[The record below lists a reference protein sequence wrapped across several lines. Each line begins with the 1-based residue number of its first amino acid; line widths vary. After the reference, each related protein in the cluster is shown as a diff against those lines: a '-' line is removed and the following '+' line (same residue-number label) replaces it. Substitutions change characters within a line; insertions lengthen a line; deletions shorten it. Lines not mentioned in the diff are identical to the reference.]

1 MAPEIPY
8 RVVGELGSCD
18 VGTVW
23 SAVDEET
30 GLPVTVAVLNAQAAG
45 DQRWRDAFAG
55 HAGTAHAGADFTA
68 AVPWVAFD
76 GAEEPGAER
85 VFASLGRTYT
95 PAPAFGTPVSGSVS
109 ETSMEMG
116 DDPFGLGGGA
126 PRRPYFGAGAE
137 DPFGGS
143 PTAARKPG
151 NRLWIG
157 IAAGVAVLLVG
168 VGVVVGVTRLGGDSP
183 APAEAAGPVPSPVPA
198 STSAEAA
205 SLSPGSMNAT
215 ASAGTVTP
223 STAASTAGAPAA
235 GGAGPAPAGNA
246 PAAGGDAA
254 PADFTVPARSVR
266 PGIEPPY
273 TGTWPAGWPEYG
285 SGDPTKL
292 YTLPGL
298 GFDVRMPSNWK
309 CKQSGA
315 GHVCGYVENGALVA
329 GGEIIARDCGSPCDD
344 ARRTAL
350 RATEDA
356 FGANWRFAGKNITI
370 AETEKLNGTS
380 GYGIVMIGYY
390 RAGSADR
397 QVVMRMTADVAWNDE
412 FRRIAAGIRDTT
424 GI

>member
-23 SAVDEET
+23 SAVDEQR
-30 GLPVTVAVLNAQAAG
+30 GLPVTVAVLSAQAAV
-45 DQRWRDAFAG
+45 DQRWRDAFAA
-55 HAGTAHAGADFTA
+55 HAGTGHAGADFTA

-76 GAEEPGAER
+76 GTEEPGAER

-95 PAPAFGTPVSGSVS
+95 PVPAFGTPVSGSVS
-109 ETSMEMG
+109 ETGMEMG
-116 DDPFGLGGGA
+116 DDPFGLGGGAA

-137 DPFGGS
+137 DPFGGT
-143 PTAARKPG
+143 PTARKPG

-157 IAAGVAVLLVG
+157 IAAGVTALLVG
-168 VGVVVGVTRLGGDSP
+168 VGVAVGVARSGGGADPTTETAEAAAP
-183 APAEAAGPVPSPVPA
+183 APASVPAGPASP
-198 STSAEAA
+198 
-205 SLSPGSMNAT
+205 SPGSMNAT
-215 ASAGTVTP
+215 ASSGSVTP
-223 STAASTAGAPAA
+223 SAGATSAAPAA
-235 GGAGPAPAGNA
+235 PAAEDAAPAPAGNA
-246 PAAGGDAA
+246 PAPPAGGN
-254 PADFTVPARSVR
+254 ADFRVPARSVR

-285 SGDPTKL
+285 SGDPTKV

-298 GFDVRMPSNWK
+298 GFGVRMPSNWK

-315 GHVCGYVENGALVA
+315 GHVCGYIENGVLIA
-329 GGEIIARDCGSPCDD
+329 GGEIIARDCGSPCDE

-356 FGANWRFAGKNITI
+356 FGAHWRFAGDDITI
-370 AETEKLNGTS
+370 AETEKLDGSS

-390 RAGSADR
+390 RSGSVDR
-397 QVVMRMTADVAWNDE
+397 QVVMRMTADINWNNE